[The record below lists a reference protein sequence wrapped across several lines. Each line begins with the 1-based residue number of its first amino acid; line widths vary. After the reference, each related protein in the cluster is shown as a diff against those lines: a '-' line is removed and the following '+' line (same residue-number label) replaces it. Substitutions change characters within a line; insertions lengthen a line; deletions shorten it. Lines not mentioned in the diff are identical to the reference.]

1 MGKRRLTPPR
11 PRLSP
16 LASRVMKLVEIIG
29 EGSQRAFAT
38 KVGCSHTLISK
49 IVTGQQEPGRAL
61 TKSILAL
68 KNVDRDWFLTG
79 SGEPPPPSPINDFYV
94 PIADALLPGP
104 PAEHRSLLSSRS
116 EPVPQALFGNCV
128 YAVPAG
134 CCYPAFGGPR
144 ESMLSDDRI
153 LIDAASDRVQRNVQN
168 VDGRLCALNLSDV
181 NHEAVTLRRVRLDYD
196 DERGARKLVTV
207 LDRNL
212 KEYRK
217 FLEEMD
223 RTFEKYRKYSR
234 DIDFERERS
243 DPAPGSEDVWTEI
256 PLSSIVGV
264 AIQLVRPL

>member
-1 MGKRRLTPPR
+1 
-11 PRLSP
+11 
-16 LASRVMKLVEIIG
+16 
-29 EGSQRAFAT
+29 
-38 KVGCSHTLISK
+38 
-49 IVTGQQEPGRAL
+49 
-61 TKSILAL
+61 
-68 KNVDRDWFLTG
+68 
-79 SGEPPPPSPINDFYV
+79 
-94 PIADALLPGP
+94 
-104 PAEHRSLLSSRS
+104 
-116 EPVPQALFGNCV
+116 
-128 YAVPAG
+128 
-134 CCYPAFGGPR
+134 
-144 ESMLSDDRI
+144 MLSDDRI

-181 NHEAVTLRRVRLDYD
+181 NHEAVTLRRVRLEYD